1 MYGADE
7 LRRRGTPSELGY
19 SRNKSASYKLSA
31 HSFSSGHK
39 TRQPKRD
46 ERAKAIRKFMPILSS
61 TTSHSNSASGL
72 PGGPKRPDG
81 ETGAEISAMGK
92 ETGDEARRKSGTW
105 ETDSTGSQVK
115 IVKTTVVS
123 AAWEEVEA

>member
-19 SRNKSASYKLSA
+19 SRNKSASYKLSV

-39 TRQPKRD
+39 TRQAQRD
-46 ERAKAIRKFMPILSS
+46 ERGNAIRKFTPILSS
-61 TTSHSNSASGL
+61 TTSYSNSASGL

-92 ETGDEARRKSGTW
+92 ETSDEPRRKSGTW
-105 ETDSTGSQVK
+105 ETDSTGSQVR